1 MRIENARIQGDE
13 LILTVPDRQETRQF
27 VYRFKAGEYDIRP
40 EKKKRSLD
48 ANAYAWLLVNRIAE
62 ALRLSPDEVYCDA
75 LRNIPNALEVVC
87 VQNKAVDSMRRLWIG
102 DHIGRRV
109 EQEQSKIK
117 GCMNLRLYYGSSDY
131 DTRQMSMLID
141 NLVQDAKALDIE
153 TRPAAEIQSLLEAW
167 E

>member
-1 MRIENARIQGDE
+1 MRIENARIQGNE

-40 EKKKRSLD
+40 AKKKRSLD
-48 ANAYAWLLVNRIAE
+48 ANAYAWVLVNRIAE
-62 ALRLSPDEVYCDA
+62 ALRLAPEEVYCDA
-75 LRNIPNALEVVC
+75 LRNIPNALEIVC
-87 VQNKAVDSMRRLWIG
+87 VQDKAVDSMRRLWIG

-109 EQEQSKIK
+109 ETEQSKIR
-117 GCMNLRLYYGSSDY
+117 GCTNMYLYYGSSDY
-131 DTRQMSMLID
+131 DTGQMSMLID

-167 E
+167 K